1 MRYSIKRILRNLCHN
16 SLLYA
21 VIAVHFMLGAGLFVI
36 CMNYRMTSR
45 ELLEEARLRS
55 MEGLISVEEINGG
68 SADAYSITYDT
79 YLRLEENAGENLEI
93 LLTDIFHAGVF
104 LIKSEEDYMTP
115 QWTVHFMND
124 SLFAYLYQMPRK
136 EGVVYLGEEAY
147 ADLVTV
153 REALKEP
160 EAFSTILFTEGEF
173 YIEGDV
179 LMVDGKVYPYDVVMP
194 VGEESVLPY
203 FLDDPLRDYYGYDMA
218 DAVIF
223 PLEDAWIPISP
234 SGLPVYTG
242 SLLMYCYKN
251 TEYREDL
258 IAQQL
263 RIINEAT
270 CSNGYFTAPDAYKE
284 LKQQMGNYSTDMDRW
299 LFAAISVM
307 LLAGVGSMG
316 TMFLLLNKRR
326 HLLAV
331 SVACGSTIRRL
342 MAETIVENFVVL
354 LTGGILGILIS
365 PLLKKAV
372 IYQGELRMNMAG
384 IGIVCAAAFVFS
396 VVSVLAG
403 MHEIKAGNVAA
414 TLKEE
419 G

>member
-1 MRYSIKRILRNLCHN
+1 MSRN

-45 ELLEEARLRS
+45 ELLEEARLKS
-55 MEGLISVEEINGG
+55 MEGLISVEEINGW
-68 SADAYSITYDT
+68 SEDAYSISYDT
-79 YLRLEENAGENLEI
+79 YLRMSTEAYTEDLEI
-93 LLTDIFHAGVF
+93 LLTEMFHAGVF
-104 LIKSEEDYMTP
+104 LIKTEEDYMTP
-115 QWTVHFMND
+115 QWDVYFMND

-136 EGVVYLGEEAY
+136 EGVVYVGKEAY
-147 ADLVTV
+147 ERLVTV
-153 REALKEP
+153 WEALKES
-160 EAFSTILFTEGEF
+160 EAYSTILFTEGEF
-173 YIEGDV
+173 YIEGDM
-179 LMVDGKVYPYDVVMP
+179 LMVDGKSHPYEVVMP
-194 VGEESVLPY
+194 VGEDSNLPY
-203 FLDDPLRDYYGYDMA
+203 FQDFQDFQDDSAKQYYEHDMTA
-218 DAVIF
+218 AIIF
-223 PLEDAWIPISP
+223 PLEDAWV
-234 SGLPVYTG
+234 PV
-242 SLLMYCYKN
+242 SLGGPVPTRSFLIYRYKN
-251 TEYREDL
+251 TEHRDDL

-263 RIINEAT
+263 RLINAET
-270 CSNGYFTAPDAYKE
+270 GSNGYFTVPDAYKE
-284 LKQQMGNYSTDMDRW
+284 LKRQMDDYNTDMNRW
-299 LFAAISVM
+299 LLAAVSVI

-342 MAETIVENFVVL
+342 TAETIAENFAVL
-354 LTGGILGILIS
+354 FIGGVLGILIS
-365 PLLKKAV
+365 PLLKKV
-372 IYQGELRMNMAG
+372 VVYQGELRLNMAG